1 MIFYCEIANSQ
12 ICFRANI
19 ITSPLAIGT
28 TLASHVPGPV
38 NHLPKMH
45 RCASDHCKSRIDIF
59 HAKPPRLDHVVG
71 VDQVVKIVCRVHGG
85 HLVHE
90 VKLRLGN
97 VRKCWRHRVVAV
109 KRNVVAS
116 NGHKAHAES
125 NRPSGGS
132 GQLAAAFRGG
142 GLAAFRGRAVAT
154 VLTMRWHDWAAD
166 QGRKRRRRAVKS

>member
-19 ITSPLAIGT
+19 ITSPLATGT

-38 NHLPKMH
+38 NHLPKMYH
-45 RCASDHCKSRIDIF
+45 CASDHCKSRIDIF
-59 HAKPPRLDHVVG
+59 HAKPPRLDRVVG

-109 KRNVVAS
+109 KRNDV
-116 NGHKAHAES
+116 AES
-125 NRPSGGS
+125 GMTLPATGTKLMQRVIGRPAGAGCLPPLSEVVGW
-132 GQLAAAFRGG
+132 QLSEVE
-142 GLAAFRGRAVAT
+142 LWP
-154 VLTMRWHDWAAD
+154 L
-166 QGRKRRRRAVKS
+166 S

>member
-1 MIFYCEIANSQ
+1 VIFYCEIANSQ

-45 RCASDHCKSRIDIF
+45 RCAIDHCKSRIDIF
-59 HAKPPRLDHVVG
+59 HAKPPRLDRVVG

-109 KRNVVAS
+109 KRNDV
-116 NGHKAHAES
+116 AES
-125 NRPSGGS
+125 GMTLPATGTKLMQRVIGRPAGAGCLPPLSEVVGW
-132 GQLAAAFRGG
+132 QLSEVE
-142 GLAAFRGRAVAT
+142 LWP
-154 VLTMRWHDWAAD
+154 L
-166 QGRKRRRRAVKS
+166 S